1 MKYKPGLH
9 KKVSS
14 IFGGVS
20 LPDNLSPP
28 PADQNAAGV
37 NSAETSTADSPVSGI
52 DRHFAGGYGKQPHQA
67 SAPELKIQTVAKIDD
82 RLTEDQEYAAS
93 QRRKLF
99 LVIGLCGVFALV
111 LFFLYRPGLKKVP
124 TGPKTPSQSG
134 IVAKDVEINWPEP
147 EPWPADIRDPMVL
160 GSSPASIGGLALK
173 GIVYPP
179 QGRPSVLIGTEIYYE
194 GDIVKG
200 TSWTVMKIF
209 IDSVTLQNP
218 EGEEKKITM
227 EGR

>member
-1 MKYKPGLH
+1 MKHKSGLH

-14 IFGGVS
+14 IFGGIS
-20 LPDNLSPP
+20 LPDNSSPS
-28 PADQNAAGV
+28 PADKNAAGV
-37 NSAETSTADSPVSGI
+37 NSAETSAANSPVSGI
-52 DRHFAGGYGKQPHQA
+52 DRHFAGGYGKQSHQA
-67 SAPELKIQTVAKIDD
+67 SAPEPKIQTVAKVDG

-111 LFFLYRPGLKKVP
+111 LFFFYRPGLKKVP
-124 TGPKTPSQSG
+124 TGPKTSSQSG
-134 IVAKDVEINWPEP
+134 IVAKDAEIWPEP
-147 EPWPADIRDPMVL
+147 EPWSANIRDPMVL
-160 GSSPASIGGLALK
+160 GASPVSIGGLALK

-179 QGRPSVLIGTEIYYE
+179 QGRPSVLIGTEICYE

-200 TSWTVMKIF
+200 TNWTVMKIF
-209 IDSVTLQNP
+209 LDSVTLQNP
-218 EGEEKKITM
+218 DGEEKKITM